1 MGKTVALYGGGFKPP
16 TRGHF
21 EVVQNALDK
30 FPEINEFQVLV
41 GSGER
46 GGIDQAES
54 LLVWDVYKNYLP
66 QKLSILPAN
75 TPIGAI
81 KKYAKENQ
89 LHLKYD
95 MGGGGD
101 EY

>member
-21 EVVQNALDK
+21 EVVKTALDK
-30 FPEINEFQVLV
+30 FSEIDEFQIFV

-46 GGIDQAES
+46 EGIDQAES

-66 QKLSILPAN
+66 QKLSISPAN
-75 TPIGAI
+75 APIGSI
-81 KKYAKENQ
+81 KKYAK
-89 LHLKYD
+89 
-95 MGGGGD
+95 
-101 EY
+101 